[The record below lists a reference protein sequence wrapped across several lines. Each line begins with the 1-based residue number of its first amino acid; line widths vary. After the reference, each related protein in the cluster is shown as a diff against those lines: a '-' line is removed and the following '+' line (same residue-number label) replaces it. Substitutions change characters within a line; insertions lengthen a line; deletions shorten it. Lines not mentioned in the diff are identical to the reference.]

1 MNYQQQE
8 SLSLIPMGG
17 IGEIG
22 KNMWLL
28 EYGHDIIVIDAGVE
42 FPTEEMLGIDL
53 VIPDMSYLDDKKDRI
68 RGLLVS
74 HGHEDHIGAVPYF
87 LNRFPQVP
95 VYGTNLTLGLLENKL
110 AEHGL
115 AGRADL
121 RQVKPGDRVSLGA
134 VEAEFIHVNH
144 SIPDVV
150 AMAFRTP
157 VGAVLYATDFK
168 FDQTPIDGR
177 QTDYHRLVQLGAEG
191 LLVLMSDSTNAERPG
206 VTLSERVV
214 GETLSDIFRDAEGR
228 VLVATFASNVHRIQ
242 QVIDASARYGRKVSF
257 VGRSM
262 VNVVRIARERGYL
275 QVPDGLL
282 VDVSDVDDL
291 QPHEITIVT
300 TGSQGETTAA
310 LTRMA
315 MAEHRLVE
323 ILPGDTVIIS
333 ANPIPGHERSIGN
346 IINHLF
352 RLGARVIYHAVSGVH
367 ASGHASQEELKLMLN
382 LTRPRFFVPIHG
394 EYRMLVRHAELA
406 EAVGIPKENI
416 LIPELGD
423 RMVVTRD
430 RLVREERVPSG
441 QVYVDGLGVGDVG
454 NVVLR
459 DRRLLAQDGILMVV
473 ASVNRQTGEVVAGP
487 DIISRGFV
495 YMKESEALLEE
506 MRQKVTEVLDQ
517 CHRESMSEWGLI
529 KNNVRDVLSAYVW
542 EKTKRR
548 PMILPIIME
557 V

>member
-1 MNYQQQE
+1 MNDTGR
-8 SLSLIPMGG
+8 SVSLIPIGG
-17 IGEIG
+17 VGEIG

-28 EYGHDIIVIDAGVE
+28 EYEDDLLVIDAGVE
-42 FPTEEMLGIDL
+42 FPSEEMLGIDL

-68 RGLLVS
+68 RALLLS
-74 HGHEDHIGAVPYF
+74 HGHEDHVGAVPYF
-87 LNRFPQVP
+87 LARFPDVP
-95 VYGTNLTLGLLENKL
+95 IYGTRLTLGLVEGKL

-115 AGRADL
+115 LGRARL
-121 RQVKPGDRVSLGA
+121 ETVKPGDRVRFGA
-134 VEAEFIHVNH
+134 VEVEFIHVNH

-150 AMAFRTP
+150 ALAFRTP
-157 VGAVLYATDFK
+157 VGAILYATDFK
-168 FDQTPIDGR
+168 FDQTPIDGKH
-177 QTDYHRLVQLGAEG
+177 TDYQRLVQLGADG
-191 LLVLMSDSTNAERPG
+191 LLLLLSDSTNAERPG
-206 VTLSERVV
+206 FTMSERAV
-214 GETLSDIFRDAEGR
+214 GETLVDVFREAPGR
-228 VLVATFASNVHRIQ
+228 VIVATFASNVHRIQ
-242 QVIDASARYGRKVSF
+242 QVIDASVRFRRKVSF

-275 QVPDGLL
+275 RLDDRLL
-282 VDVSDVDDL
+282 VDIAEVDEL
-291 QPHEITIVT
+291 PPEQVTIIT

-323 ILPGDTVIIS
+323 IVPGDTVIIS

-346 IINHLF
+346 TINHLF

-367 ASGHASQEELKLMLN
+367 VSGHASQEELKLMLN
-382 LTRPRFFVPIHG
+382 LTRPRYFIPIHG
-394 EYRMLVRHAELA
+394 EYRMLVHHAQLA
-406 EAVGIPKENI
+406 QAVGIPEDHI

-423 RMVVTRD
+423 RIIVSPEAIR
-430 RLVREERVPSG
+430 RGERVPSG

-473 ASVNRQTGEVVAGP
+473 LSVDRQTAQVVAGP

-495 YMKESEALLEE
+495 YMKESEALVGE
-506 MRQKVTEVLDQ
+506 MKGKVMEVLEQ
-517 CHRESMSEWGLI
+517 CHRESMTEWGLI
-529 KNNVRDVLSAYVW
+529 KNNVRDVLSAYIW

-548 PMILPIIME
+548 PMILPIVME